1 MKAIILA
8 AGKGTRLAEL
18 NLVHKSFAMVNK
30 KHVINYSLD
39 LASLSGGGINEI
51 IIVVGHNAQTL
62 INHLGDNYNGTPIT
76 YVHQHEL
83 KGIAHAVL
91 TAKDALNDDFVMF
104 LADEV
109 YFNPRLLEMMSFF
122 KENKLNCM
130 AGAIVDETDNSGKPI
145 AYDVD
150 AEQNIIGVTEKPK
163 EYHNAFRGIGC
174 CIFSQACLD
183 VLSEL
188 QPNPIRGELE
198 MGDWIRLIVQKLG
211 LIKVF
216 DFADAYVNV
225 NYVKDLEAANR
236 LLSEEK

>member
-39 LASLSGGGINEI
+39 LASLSGGGISEI
-51 IIVVGHNAQTL
+51 IIVVGHNAQAL
-62 INHLGDNYNGTPIT
+62 KDHLGTEYNGLPIT

-91 TAKDALNDDFVMF
+91 ISKEALDDDFVMF

-109 YFNPRLLEMMSFF
+109 YFNPRLIEMIQFF
-122 KENKLNCM
+122 RNHKLNCS
-130 AGAIVDETDNSGKPI
+130 AGAIVDGEDHSGKPI

-150 AEQNIIGVTEKPK
+150 DECRIIGVTEKPK
-163 EYHNAFRGIGC
+163 EYHNSYRGIGC
-174 CIFSQACLD
+174 CIFSKAALE

-188 QPNPIRGELE
+188 EPNSIRGELE
-198 MGDWIRLIVQKLG
+198 MGDWIRLISQKLG
-211 LIKVF
+211 ETKIF

-225 NYVKDLEAANR
+225 NYVQDLEKANE
-236 LLSEEK
+236 LLAGN